1 MKSVQIQGKSRSEHG
16 KKATRHLRSEG
27 QVPAVIYG
35 GESNIHFSASQL
47 SLRPL
52 VYTPDFQL
60 AEITVDG
67 KTHKCIMK
75 DLQFDVVTDELNHID
90 FLELVDDRKV
100 IADLPLKFIGQPKGV
115 KDGGR
120 LEIKVKSLKV
130 RTLPKFLKENIELNI
145 ETLELHGNVR
155 VEDVKVDNYEIMNSP
170 RIPVA
175 SVVTTRALRQA
186 ETETAKAAPAAAAA
200 KAAPAKK

>member
-1 MKSVQIQGKSRSEHG
+1 MKSLKIEGKSRSEHG

-27 QVPAVIYG
+27 HVPAVIYG
-35 GESNIHFSASQL
+35 GKENIHFSAPTL

-52 VYTPDFQL
+52 VFTPEFQL
-60 AEITVDG
+60 AEINVDG
-67 KTHKCIMK
+67 KTYRCIMK
-75 DLQFDVVTDELNHID
+75 DVQFDVLTDEVSHID
-90 FLELVDDRKV
+90 FLELVEDRKV
-100 IADLPLKFIGQPKGV
+100 VANLPLNFVGQPKGV

-130 RTLPKFLKENIELNI
+130 RTLPKYLSENITVNI
-145 ETLELHGNVR
+145 ENLELLGNVR
-155 VEDVKVDNYEIMNSP
+155 VEDVKAENMEIMNSP

-186 ETETAKAAPAAAAA
+186 ETEEAKAA
-200 KAAPAKK
+200 KGGKK